1 MFRVTEQEEKNKK
14 QFKTAVYGGM
24 SAEGRPPQA
33 VKRKKP
39 QRGIDMSEA
48 VTNLTAGTECSKTEK
63 RIVKKTRTS
72 GMDRFRKE
80 YLGRGIVTTAGF
92 FIIALT
98 LAIGIFLIVQGTGT
112 FTKYHHSVLEFLFSS
127 EWAPMDSAT
136 EGGGKVGCAIYI
148 VGSLLTCGL
157 ALLMVTPFAI
167 GAAVFMTEIAP
178 KLGTK
183 IFQPAIEMFVGI
195 PSVVY
200 GWIGLTVLVPFIRDT
215 FHARMGG
222 YSVLA
227 ASIVLAVMIFP
238 TITTV
243 AADSIRSIPQYYRK
257 AAYGLGSTR
266 RQVIYRI
273 VLPAAKSG
281 ILTGIILGLARAFG
295 EALAVAM
302 VIGKT
307 RAFPKNLLSPTNNLT
322 AAIAADMGNSASGG
336 EQNMALWS
344 MALLLL
350 LISMLFIFLI
360 HRIDAAGKKKEK
372 A

>member
-1 MFRVTEQEEKNKK
+1 
-14 QFKTAVYGGM
+14 
-24 SAEGRPPQA
+24 
-33 VKRKKP
+33 
-39 QRGIDMSEA
+39 MSEA
-48 VTNLTAGTECSKTEK
+48 VTNLTAGTECSKTKE

-80 YLGRGIVTTAGF
+80 YLGRGIVTAAGF

-148 VGSLLTCGL
+148 AGSLMTCGL

-266 RQVIYRI
+266 WQVIYRI

>member
-1 MFRVTEQEEKNKK
+1 
-14 QFKTAVYGGM
+14 
-24 SAEGRPPQA
+24 
-33 VKRKKP
+33 
-39 QRGIDMSEA
+39 MSEA
-48 VTNLTAGTECSKTEK
+48 VTNLTGGKNYTETSER
-63 RIVKKTRTS
+63 RIQGMRT
-72 GMDRFRKE
+72 GKMDRFRKE
-80 YLGRGIVTTAGF
+80 YLGRGIVTASGF

-98 LAIGIFLIVQGTGT
+98 LAIGVFLIVQGTGT
-112 FTKYHHSVLEFLFSS
+112 FTKYHHSILEFLFSS
-127 EWAPMDSAT
+127 EWAPVDSVAGDT
-136 EGGGKVGCAIYI
+136 GKVGCAIYI
-148 VGSLLTCGL
+148 AGSLMTCGL
-157 ALLMVTPFAI
+157 ALLMVTPFAV

-178 KLGTK
+178 KAGTK

-227 ASIVLAVMIFP
+227 ASIVLAIMIFP

-243 AADSIRSIPQYYRK
+243 AADAIRSIPQYYRK

-266 RQVIYRI
+266 WQVIYRI

-307 RAFPKNLLSPTNNLT
+307 RAFPKNILSPTNNLT

-336 EQNMALWS
+336 EQNMALWT
-344 MALLLL
+344 MALLLF
-350 LISMLFIFLI
+350 LISMLFIFII

>member
-1 MFRVTEQEEKNKK
+1 
-14 QFKTAVYGGM
+14 
-24 SAEGRPPQA
+24 
-33 VKRKKP
+33 
-39 QRGIDMSEA
+39 
-48 VTNLTAGTECSKTEK
+48 
-63 RIVKKTRTS
+63 
-72 GMDRFRKE
+72 MDRFRKE
-80 YLGRGIVTTAGF
+80 YLGRGIVTASGF

-98 LAIGIFLIVQGTGT
+98 LAIGVFLIVQGTGT
-112 FTKYHHSVLEFLFSS
+112 FTKYHHSILEFLFSS
-127 EWAPMDSAT
+127 EWAPVDSVAGDT
-136 EGGGKVGCAIYI
+136 GKVGCAIYI
-148 VGSLLTCGL
+148 AGSLMTCGL
-157 ALLMVTPFAI
+157 ALLMVTPFAV

-178 KLGTK
+178 KAGTK

-227 ASIVLAVMIFP
+227 ASIVLAIMIFP

-266 RQVIYRI
+266 WQVIYRI

-307 RAFPKNLLSPTNNLT
+307 RAFPKDILSPTNNLT

-336 EQNMALWS
+336 EQNMALWT
-344 MALLLL
+344 MALLLF
-350 LISMLFIFLI
+350 LISMLFIFII

-372 A
+372 T